1 VHPRCRH
8 RLLQVTCIACAQR
21 FEENGAK
28 QCVQAVFTKCAA
40 GKSPTYLIV
49 CRTADAL
56 TPAPPPC
63 VFCVARAQ
71 VWYCSVECQKT
82 HWTEGGHKKQCKA
95 LQAVMNA
102 EVAVHGG
109 VHAMKHTSSTPICTS
124 QHIAFTAEKRS
135 AATSR
140 RTHVAT
146 ASASDDG
153 VCIICLDDDSPPIQ
167 SGCACRGNAGLA
179 HVECRQRTLCT
190 AWQTVIHTKGG
201 GKTGRVGKD
210 LPGPWSWD

>member
-1 VHPRCRH
+1 MVPNSACKQFSRNAPPARH
-8 RLLQVTCIACAQR
+8 HL
-21 FEENGAK
+21 
-28 QCVQAVFTKCAA
+28 
-40 GKSPTYLIV
+40 PH
-49 CRTADAL
+49 CRTADAF
-56 TPAPPPC
+56 TPTSPPC

-102 EVAVHGG
+102 EVGLHGG
-109 VHAMKHTSSTPICTS
+109 VHAMKHTRSTPIRTS
-124 QHIAFTAEKRS
+124 QHIVPTTEKRS

-153 VCIICLDDDSPPIQ
+153 VCIICLDNGFPPIQ
-167 SGCACRGNAGLA
+167 LGRACTGDAGLA
-179 HVECRQRTLCT
+179 HVECWQRTLCI
-190 AWQTVIHTKGG
+190 A
-201 GKTGRVGKD
+201 
-210 LPGPWSWD
+210 P